1 MTRVATPRPPA
12 QGAMTHSAY
21 SGTGMRMTAET
32 TGTALL
38 GTNKA
43 LTVDRLFVCACTWS
57 SDRPIG
63 AIGATGRARLSG
75 RRFESKLKIRPKSWL
90 LARPDDCLID
100 RVSVSISSA
109 PRTRGIADGEPAP
122 SHGKDATHAPDIA
135 MLRALAARARRAS
148 AAVPTQALT
157 STSAS
162 SVSGELASAG
172 SYRGRRGF
180 DGGFADGVGVAASH
194 DVGPHGASCVRR
206 YRGNARGTRP
216 RDVSVAD
223 RPLIAN
229 MIVERLPVV
238 TPALEA
244 WEVEYRSWSEERR
257 AKFLQEL
264 PPELVDPKGE
274 FEELADPE
282 DARFVPA
289 SRETAAD
296 VSGDART
303 LDRRLDQFL
312 FLVVRD
318 AATKEWGFPRL
329 VNPEDGATTMR
340 ATARAAMEAC
350 VGDSVET
357 FLVGNAPAGH
367 WPEPRPDGGG
377 GGTNFYHRAQWLEGD
392 LRLTEKY
399 DDFKW
404 LTKVRARVSRAPRAR
419 DRLSWVFFFGFF
431 NGTPARR
438 SLGSTWR

>member
-1 MTRVATPRPPA
+1 
-12 QGAMTHSAY
+12 
-21 SGTGMRMTAET
+21 
-32 TGTALL
+32 
-38 GTNKA
+38 
-43 LTVDRLFVCACTWS
+43 
-57 SDRPIG
+57 
-63 AIGATGRARLSG
+63 
-75 RRFESKLKIRPKSWL
+75 
-90 LARPDDCLID
+90 
-100 RVSVSISSA
+100 
-109 PRTRGIADGEPAP
+109 
-122 SHGKDATHAPDIA
+122 
-135 MLRALAARARRAS
+135 
-148 AAVPTQALT
+148 
-157 STSAS
+157 
-162 SVSGELASAG
+162 
-172 SYRGRRGF
+172 
-180 DGGFADGVGVAASH
+180 
-194 DVGPHGASCVRR
+194 
-206 YRGNARGTRP
+206 
-216 RDVSVAD
+216 
-223 RPLIAN
+223 

-296 VSGDART
+296 VSGDVRT

-367 WPEPRPDGGG
+367 WPEPGAPENGGK

-399 DDFKW
+399 SDFMW
-404 LTKVRARVSRAPRAR
+404 LTKVRRARCPRAR
-419 DRLSWVFFFGFF
+419 KRTARSRDFARRRFVFSAGRKGAARLRAVSFFFLRPLTRG
-431 NGTPARR
+431 ARSSR
-438 SLGSTWR
+438 ALLGSTWR

>member
-1 MTRVATPRPPA
+1 M
-12 QGAMTHSAY
+12 
-21 SGTGMRMTAET
+21 
-32 TGTALL
+32 
-38 GTNKA
+38 KA
-43 LTVDRLFVCACTWS
+43 NS
-57 SDRPIG
+57 KP
-63 AIGATGRARLSG
+63 GRSR
-75 RRFESKLKIRPKSWL
+75 SWL
-90 LARPDDCLID
+90 
-100 RVSVSISSA
+100 VSSSRRWTFASSTGFRCPSPSA
-109 PRTRGIADGEPAP
+109 PRARATADRTPAL
-122 SHGKDATHAPDIA
+122 SNGRDATHASDVA

-148 AAVPTQALT
+148 AAAPRQALT

-162 SVSGELASAG
+162 SERGGSASAG
-172 SYRGRRGF
+172 SCRGRRGF
-180 DGGFADGVGVAASH
+180 DGGFAGDVGAAVSH
-194 DVGPHGASCVRR
+194 DVGLRGASRVRG

-367 WPEPRPDGGG
+367 WPEPGAPENGGK

-399 DDFKW
+399 SDFMW
-404 LTKVRARVSRAPRAR
+404 LTKVRRARCPRAR
-419 DRLSWVFFFGFF
+419 KRTARSRDFARRRFVFSAGRKGAARLRAVSFFFLRPLTRG
-431 NGTPARR
+431 ARSSR
-438 SLGSTWR
+438 ALLGSTWR